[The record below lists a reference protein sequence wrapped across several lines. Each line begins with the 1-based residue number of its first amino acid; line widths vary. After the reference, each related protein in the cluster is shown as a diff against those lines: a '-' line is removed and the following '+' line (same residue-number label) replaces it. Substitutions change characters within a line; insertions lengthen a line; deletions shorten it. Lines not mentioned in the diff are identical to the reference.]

1 MAENKRETSTEVAYR
16 RILRKIIDERL
27 APGTPL
33 RENVLCAEF
42 RLSATPI
49 REAFRK
55 LEHEGWLQNLPY
67 RGCFLREYTP
77 EEVEELFIM
86 RESVEVIAV
95 RRALERATPEDMA
108 TIERA
113 LAQQRRHL
121 ENDQHGVSL
130 ASESLPA
137 TSADI
142 DFHDAIVQASH
153 SPALL
158 QRNNLLRAQ
167 IGYVILLTSRR
178 PAQGSDLADTL
189 EEHSMVYYALR
200 RKWGD
205 AAELLIRR
213 HIRGGLEKYLESK
226 CAR

>member
-42 RLSATPI
+42 QLSATPI

-95 RRALERATPEDMA
+95 RRALERATAEDMA

-121 ENDQHGVSL
+121 ECERRGVSP
-130 ASESLPA
+130 SKSLPA

-153 SPALL
+153 SPTLL
-158 QRNNLLRAQ
+158 RRNNSLRAQ

-213 HIRGGLEKYLESK
+213 HIRGGLEKYLESNTP
-226 CAR
+226 R

>member
-42 RLSATPI
+42 QLSATPI

-95 RRALERATPEDMA
+95 RRALERATPDDMA

-121 ENDQHGVSL
+121 ENEQRGVSS
-130 ASESLPA
+130 AESLPA

-153 SPALL
+153 SPTLL
-158 QRNNLLRAQ
+158 RRNNSLRAQ

-213 HIRGGLEKYLESK
+213 HIRGGLEKYLESGTP
-226 CAR
+226 R

>member
-42 RLSATPI
+42 QLSATPI

-67 RGCFLREYTP
+67 RGCFLREYTH

-95 RRALERATPEDMA
+95 RRALERATVEDMA

-121 ENDQHGVSL
+121 ENERRGVSP
-130 ASESLPA
+130 AESLPA

-153 SPALL
+153 SPTLL
-158 QRNNLLRAQ
+158 RRNNSLRAQ

-213 HIRGGLEKYLESK
+213 HIRGGLEKYLESNAS
-226 CAR
+226 C